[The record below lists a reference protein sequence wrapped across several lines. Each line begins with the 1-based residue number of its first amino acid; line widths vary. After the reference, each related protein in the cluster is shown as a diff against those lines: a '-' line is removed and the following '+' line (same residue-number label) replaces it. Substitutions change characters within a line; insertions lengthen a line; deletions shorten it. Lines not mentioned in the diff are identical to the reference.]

1 MYDPVLF
8 FPKARIL
15 GCMAGL
21 LTYPGFLK
29 PSHPEYSGQWQ
40 VFHETIITHYAGSG
54 ITAAGTVADSNR
66 IPFSLQ

>member
-1 MYDPVLF
+1 
-8 FPKARIL
+8 
-15 GCMAGL
+15 MAGL

-29 PSHPEYSGQWQ
+29 PSHPPAGGQWQ
-40 VFHETIITHYAGSG
+40 VFQQTIIPLYAGSG